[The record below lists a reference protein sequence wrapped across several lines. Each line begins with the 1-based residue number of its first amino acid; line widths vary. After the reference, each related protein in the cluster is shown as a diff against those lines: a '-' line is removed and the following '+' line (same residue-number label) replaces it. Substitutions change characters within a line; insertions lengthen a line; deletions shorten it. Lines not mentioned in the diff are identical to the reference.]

1 MESVQHDGDS
11 SLLQINSALGV
22 DEDMEFRARSPQHVE
37 MYTFRD
43 AIDVNYQ
50 RMAVTGEELS
60 GVPLEDLKESAR
72 ELCEALMLRKE
83 YMERIGNQF
92 PLTTKNFLSGHYPK
106 NLPTC
111 RRKNIEII
119 PVRLTLF

>member
-1 MESVQHDGDS
+1 MESAQHDGDA
-11 SLLQINSALGV
+11 SLLQINSTLGQ

-60 GVPLEDLKESAR
+60 GVCKDSNWLNVCILIE
-72 ELCEALMLRKE
+72 
-83 YMERIGNQF
+83 
-92 PLTTKNFLSGHYPK
+92 KNFK
-106 NLPTC
+106 
-111 RRKNIEII
+111 RMEKKI
-119 PVRLTLF
+119 